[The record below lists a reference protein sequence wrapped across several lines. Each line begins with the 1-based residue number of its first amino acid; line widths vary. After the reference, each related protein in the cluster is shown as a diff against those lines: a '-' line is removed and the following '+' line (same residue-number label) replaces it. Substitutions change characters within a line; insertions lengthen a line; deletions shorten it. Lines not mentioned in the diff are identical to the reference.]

1 MFFLFLCDSMG
12 SMKAISIKN
21 LRKTY
26 PGGVEALSG
35 ATLEIDEGDFFGL
48 LGPNGAGK
56 TTTVQILSHLIR
68 KSAGAV
74 SVCGIDL
81 DEDPIGVKSQ
91 LGVVPQEFNF
101 AYFEALED
109 ILIKQAAYYG
119 LSRKLAKERAG
130 ELLERLGL
138 GSKIR
143 TPAFRLSG
151 GMKRRLMVAR
161 ALVHQPKILILD
173 EPTAGVDVEMRRS
186 LWDFLQEINS
196 QGVTI
201 ILTTH
206 YLEEAEYLCRNVG
219 LINHGKLVGT
229 YSIAGL
235 TEHLDGESYYL
246 TCQRRAKLDGEF
258 NASWEESGELSV
270 DIEGGKTL
278 GDLFAW
284 AGKMGLE
291 VLSIKPK
298 VGRLESLFQKLTGG
312 KI

>member
-1 MFFLFLCDSMG
+1 MS
-12 SMKAISIKN
+12 AISIKN
-21 LRKTY
+21 LQKIY
-26 PGGVEALSG
+26 PGAVEALRG
-35 ATLEIDEGDFFGL
+35 VTLQIEEGDFFGL

-56 TTTVQILSHLIR
+56 TTTVQILTHLIS
-68 KSAGAV
+68 KTAGSI
-74 SVCGIDL
+74 SVCGLDL
-81 DEDPIGVKSQ
+81 DRDPIGVKRL

-119 LSRKLAKERAG
+119 IGRAAAKKRAQ
-130 ELLERLGL
+130 ELLDRLGL
-138 GSKIR
+138 GSKRR
-143 TPAFRLSG
+143 TAAFRLSG

-186 LWDFLQEINS
+186 LWDFLQEINR

-206 YLEEAEYLCRNVG
+206 YLEEAEYLCRTVG
-219 LINHGKLVGT
+219 LIDHGKLVGT

-235 TEHLDGESYYL
+235 TKHLDSESYYL
-246 TCQRRAKLDGEF
+246 TCKRQVKLDGAF
-258 NASWEESGELSV
+258 NAEWEQSGELSV
-270 DIEGGKTL
+270 VVEERKTL

-284 AGKMGLE
+284 AQKMGLE

-298 VGRLESLFQKLTGG
+298 MGRLESLFQKFTGD
-312 KI
+312 KKC